1 MSLLSVA
8 NKKFGFARTAW
19 PVRQGARDSLNQ
31 RVSAILTS
39 VLVRDAVDVIAWDV
53 FERAVKTRQPITLA
67 MIERRID
74 KSNDDKP
81 ARGKGDTTCEFG
93 RMTLPAY
100 GGAHAILGVAG
111 SE

>member
-1 MSLLSVA
+1 
-8 NKKFGFARTAW
+8 
-19 PVRQGARDSLNQ
+19 
-31 RVSAILTS
+31 

-53 FERAVKTRQPITLA
+53 FERAETQQPITLA

-81 ARGKGDTTCEFG
+81 GAGNNATTCKVG

-100 GGAHAILGVAG
+100 GGAHAIVGVAG
-111 SE
+111 SEFDQRRR